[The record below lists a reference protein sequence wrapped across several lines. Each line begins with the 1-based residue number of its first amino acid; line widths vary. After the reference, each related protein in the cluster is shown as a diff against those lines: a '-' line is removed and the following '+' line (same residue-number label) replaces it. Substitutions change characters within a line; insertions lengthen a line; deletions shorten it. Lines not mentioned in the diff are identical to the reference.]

1 MRHYDQIMIDS
12 KPAKAES
19 GSQPLSCR
27 KPYHSPHLMKF
38 GDVRSITLGGSDVVS
53 DSGSSLRRSN

>member
-1 MRHYDQIMIDS
+1 MHHYDQIMVDS

-27 KPYHSPHLMKF
+27 KPYHSPRLMKF
-38 GDVRSITLGGSDVVS
+38 GDIRSITLGGSDVLS
-53 DSGSSLRRSN
+53 DSATSLRRNN